1 MALGAAHD
9 NVRRMVLGES
19 LRPVIIG
26 GLLGLP
32 GAVLLGR
39 AVHSQLYGV
48 SPLDP
53 ITYVTAAATLVAVT
67 LIAAYVPARRAS
79 RLEPMAALRES

>member
-1 MALGAAHD
+1 
-9 NVRRMVLGES
+9 
-19 LRPVIIG
+19 
-26 GLLGLP
+26 
-32 GAVLLGR
+32 
-39 AVHSQLYGV
+39 V

-53 ITYVTAAATLVAVT
+53 ITYVTAAAALVAVT